1 MQLCKETSRN
11 STQKIM
17 EVFKMRKPLLVFLI
31 LLFSLVLFCFEGT
44 VFIDENQNEIKDNS
58 EIVLNGVLVSDGITI
73 VETDNQGSYNLDTEE
88 PFVFIIIPDGYR
100 TDKWYLSKKSNR
112 YDFPLTETK
121 NDNDYFAVASD
132 IHYAK
137 NEEDFAEALSD
148 RWMEYDAN
156 IYLEKLKQK
165 MESIKPSFVIAL
177 GDMGASIREIEDEKG
192 VEQLETVKNYL
203 DIEGSDIYYAV
214 GNHEV
219 DKTDPNPKAVYQKV
233 FGPSYYSFNRN
244 EVHFIVLDLHEI
256 INNDFTYTID
266 DKQLKWLEADL
277 KYVDNRTP
285 IVVFSHEP
293 ICDIANTPNNKKL
306 IELLATFKINAN
318 ISGHLHH
325 MAVLQDEPF
334 PFITCGA
341 VSGAWWEGPS
351 PTGEEFGY
359 TLFTLDR
366 GIPHYGYFL
375 LDKEP
380 SIWFDLPLNGLL
392 SGIINLRVTTL
403 KEYLSPSLFLDGNK
417 LDNKPTILR
426 RGCWYEYLYQLNV
439 SGLKDGEHLISFGN
453 GDMEQSKSIWV
464 SNRNV
469 TIKQLKEFPEA
480 FEGRNVNILNA
491 KPKVFWGSNVS
502 FDDGTDLFLVKLS
515 NLELPFEINMSSY
528 YHLNG
533 IYRNSF
539 RVADP
544 LRIYLDEGVVQKI
557 DKEE

>member
-1 MQLCKETSRN
+1 
-11 STQKIM
+11 
-17 EVFKMRKPLLVFLI
+17 MRKTLLVFLA
-31 LLFSLVLFCFEGT
+31 LLFSLVLFGFEGT
-44 VFIDENQNEIKDNS
+44 VFIDENQNEVKETD
-58 EIVLNGVLVSDGITI
+58 EIVLEGVLVSDGKTI
-73 VETDNQGSYNLDTEE
+73 VETNNQGIYSLDTEE
-88 PFVFIIIPDGYR
+88 PFIFIIMPNGYR
-100 TDKWYLSKKSNR
+100 SEKWYLSTKSNR
-112 YDFPLTETK
+112 YDFPLIETN
-121 NDNDYFAVASD
+121 NDNDFFAVASD

-137 NEEDFAEALSD
+137 NEEDFSEALND
-148 RWMEYDAN
+148 RWMEYDPN
-156 IYLEKLKQK
+156 IYIKKLKQK
-165 MESIKPSFVIAL
+165 LENIKPSFVIAL
-177 GDMGASIREIEDEKG
+177 GDIGASIRDIENEKG

-203 DIEGSDIYYAV
+203 DIEGADIYYAV

-219 DKTDPNPKAVYQKV
+219 DKTDPNPTGVYQKV
-233 FGPSYYSFNRN
+233 FGPRYYSFNRN

-266 DKQLKWLEADL
+266 EKQLKWLEAEL
-277 KYVDNRTP
+277 KYVDKRTP

-293 ICDIANTPNNKKL
+293 ICDIENTPNNKKL
-306 IELLATFKINAN
+306 MELLTTLKINAH

-325 MAVLQDEPF
+325 MAVLQEEPF
-334 PFITCGA
+334 PVITCGA
-341 VSGAWWEGPS
+341 VCGAWWEGPS

-366 GIPHYGYFL
+366 GVPNYGYFL

-380 SIWFDLPLNGLL
+380 SIWFDLPLEGML

-403 KEYLSPSLFLDGNK
+403 KEYLSPSLFLDGIK

-426 RGCWYEYLYQLNV
+426 RGCWYEYLYRLNV
-439 SGLKDGEHLISFGN
+439 SGLKDGEHLIAFGN
-453 GDMEQSKSIWV
+453 EDMEQSKRIWV
-464 SNRNV
+464 SNQNV
-469 TIKQLKEFPEA
+469 TIKQLKNYPEA

-491 KPKVFWGSNVS
+491 KPKVVWGSNIS
-502 FDDGTDLFLVKLS
+502 FDDGTDLFMTKLS
-515 NLELPFEINMSSY
+515 NLELTFEINRSRY